1 MKKEQ
6 VEILIDLA
14 LIDLENYLE
23 KYKIK
28 GDAWPEN
35 ITKSVLLKIKEEC
48 QKGDSNFSIRL
59 LRAFIDISIVSSRNF
74 DGTPLSD
81 SIFNLYEFFYL
92 YIPSFKDLENLG
104 LDFGKG
110 NPF

>member
-35 ITKSVLLKIKEEC
+35 ITKSVLLK
-48 QKGDSNFSIRL
+48 
-59 LRAFIDISIVSSRNF
+59 LRKNAKMVIATLV
-74 DGTPLSD
+74 
-81 SIFNLYEFFYL
+81 
-92 YIPSFKDLENLG
+92 
-104 LDFGKG
+104 
-110 NPF
+110 